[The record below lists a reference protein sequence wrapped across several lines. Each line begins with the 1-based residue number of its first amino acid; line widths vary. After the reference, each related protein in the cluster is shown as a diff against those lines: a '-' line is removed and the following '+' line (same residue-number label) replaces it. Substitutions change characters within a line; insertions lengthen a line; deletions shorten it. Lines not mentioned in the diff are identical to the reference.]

1 MWQIAAISSW
11 SASHEH
17 SELYSKWGKYGILLL
32 GAWAILG
39 IGHEKRPTSSLFA
52 FNNANISSML
62 SQISKP
68 HSTCDFFLRPHSLR
82 GRAHLFLA
90 HCSMSQII
98 TLRAVKT
105 VLSSFNSLKAASKQ
119 LFWECGTRPLATCA
133 PQLPPPATPP
143 TARTSAWLPQHV
155 LSRREGVHQHILFSL
170 LV

>member
-119 LFWECGTRPLATCA
+119 LFWEFGTRPLATCA
-133 PQLPPPATPP
+133 PLLLPSRHSPNCTDLSMTPP
-143 TARTSAWLPQHV
+143 TCPV
-155 LSRREGVHQHILFSL
+155 
-170 LV
+170 